1 MEKIRITFIGGG
13 NMAFALIS
21 GLIEQGYSAKQINV
35 VEIDAERRSR
45 IQETFG
51 IIAVS
56 DLVYGISQ
64 STQSV
69 GENELNVIVLAVKPQ
84 QMHAIAHHI
93 AGLLNQHLI
102 ISIAA
107 GIRATDIMR
116 WLGGHSRVIRAMPN
130 TPSLVR
136 AGVTGLY
143 AAPVTSELDR
153 RSAESI
159 LSAVGTVLWVND
171 EEMLHTVTAISGSG
185 PAYVFYFIE
194 SMQQAGIK
202 LGLTQEQ
209 SRRLSLQT
217 FLGAVKLASD
227 SHEDV
232 SVLREK
238 VTSKGG
244 TTQRAIQTME
254 GDNVRNAIIAAI
266 EASYARSQEMSDEYS
281 KM

>member
-1 MEKIRITFIGGG
+1 MKITFIGGG

-21 GLIEQGYSAKQINV
+21 GLMRQGYGAKQIDI
-35 VEIDAERRSR
+35 VEIDADRRSQ
-45 IQETFG
+45 IKDTFG

-56 DLVYGISQ
+56 ELADLVDGISRP
-64 STQSV
+64 V
-69 GENELNVIVLAVKPQ
+69 KENERHIIVLAVKPQ
-84 QMHAIAHHI
+84 QMYAMTRYI
-93 AGLLNQHLI
+93 AGLLDQQLI

-107 GIRATDIMR
+107 GIRTIDIMR
-116 WLGGHSRVIRAMPN
+116 WLGGYPRVIRAMPN

-143 AAPVTSELDR
+143 AAPETSEMDR
-153 RSAESI
+153 CSAESI
-159 LSAVGTVLWVND
+159 LGAVGSVLWVDD

-202 LGLTQEQ
+202 LGLTLEQ
-209 SRRLSLQT
+209 SRQLSLQT
-217 FLGAVKLASD
+217 FEGAVKLANESQ
-227 SHEDV
+227 EDV
-232 SVLREK
+232 SVLRAK

-244 TTQRAIQTME
+244 TTQQAIQSME
-254 GDNVRNAIIAAI
+254 DNHVKNAIMTAV
-266 EASYARSQEMSDEYS
+266 EASYARSQEMSDEYG

>member
-1 MEKIRITFIGGG
+1 MEKNRITFIGGG

-21 GLIEQGYSAKQINV
+21 GLIQQGYSAEQINV

-45 IQETFG
+45 IKETFG
-51 IIAVS
+51 IIAVP
-56 DLVYGISQ
+56 DLVDGISQ
-64 STQSV
+64 STQSI

-84 QMHAIAHHI
+84 QMHVIAHHI

-116 WLGGHSRVIRAMPN
+116 WLGGYSRVIRAMPN
-130 TPSLVR
+130 TPSFVR

-143 AAPVTSELDR
+143 AAPETGELDR
-153 RSAESI
+153 RSAECI
-159 LSAVGTVLWVND
+159 LGAVGTVLWVND

-209 SRRLSLQT
+209 SRQLSLQT

-227 SHEDV
+227 SYEDV

-254 GDNVRNAIIAAI
+254 DDNVRNAIIAAI
-266 EASYARSQEMSDEYS
+266 EASYARSQEMSNEYS